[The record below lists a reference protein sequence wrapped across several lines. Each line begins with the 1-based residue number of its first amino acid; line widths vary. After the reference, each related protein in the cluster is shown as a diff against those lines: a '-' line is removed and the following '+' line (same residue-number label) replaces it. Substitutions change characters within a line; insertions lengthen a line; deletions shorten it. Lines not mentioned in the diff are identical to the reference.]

1 MPSFSRVVLALV
13 LFAIAAF
20 CGFGYLATFEPPGF
34 VILRYV
40 YVIMGG
46 LGLAGAGLTLCRPRH
61 DG

>member
-1 MPSFSRVVLALV
+1 MSFVSRVALALV

-34 VILRYV
+34 VLLRYV
-40 YVIMGG
+40 YAIVGG
-46 LGLAGAGLTLCRPRH
+46 LCLACAGLTLFRRRH